1 MSTQQPPLSEQE
13 SLRLITEMI
22 GKAKSS
28 FHSNGTSAILWGS
41 VIFVCSI
48 VNFLQIQFNF
58 ELPVDIWWLQWVA
71 VLPQLYFI
79 YRDRGSRKAVGYEEL
94 TMTYTWL
101 AFAASILLLMFYVSI
116 YKPDHTASLFLLI
129 FGIPTFITGGACQ
142 FRPMLMGGIIC
153 WILFLVSLHTPFKIN
168 MLLMALAALSAWLI
182 PGLLL
187 RRRYLRA
194 AKNEANGI

>member
-1 MSTQQPPLSEQE
+1 MPEPSQPLSEKE
-13 SLRLITEMI
+13 SLQLITEMI

-41 VIFVCSI
+41 VIFFCSI
-48 VNFLQIQFNF
+48 VTFLQLQFTT
-58 ELPVDIWWLQWVA
+58 ELPFDVWWLQWLA
-71 VLPQLYFI
+71 VVPQVIFI
-79 YRDRGSRKAVGYEEL
+79 YRNRGNRKAVGYEET

-101 AFAASILLLMFYVSI
+101 AFAASVLLLMFYVSL
-116 YKPDHTASLFLLI
+116 YQPGHAASLYLLI

-142 FRPMLMGGIIC
+142 FRPMLIGGLIC
-153 WILFLVSLHTPFKIN
+153 WILFLVSLHTPLKIN

-187 RRRYLRA
+187 RKRYREA
-194 AKNEANGI
+194 AQNTAHGV